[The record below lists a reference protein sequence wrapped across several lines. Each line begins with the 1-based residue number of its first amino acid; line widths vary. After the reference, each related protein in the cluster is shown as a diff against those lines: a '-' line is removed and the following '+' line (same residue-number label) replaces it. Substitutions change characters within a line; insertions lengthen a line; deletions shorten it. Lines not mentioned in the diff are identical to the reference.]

1 MSVHRFPDFND
12 STFMSFWKAEG
23 RDVLM
28 QILADPTMIKPRFM
42 GWQMDFSIDPEITKH
57 DNKGNADVRAY
68 MRQIENGV
76 MSDMRAPLGDSLPM
90 EQGNGQFYTA
100 PIAHFTSKHFHETTP
115 TMYDKRKRFEELRE
129 AYSQADAEFIA
140 AYAEKV
146 QVFIDG
152 ANMTLTHMGE
162 QLMTKG
168 YLYFNQGSGIHAGI
182 YKAEIPTANFLKAC
196 MYKMSGSSEVQTT
209 WADLDALMIDSL
221 RRLVKMLNDHF
232 GVEWQWQLDVP
243 KAIWDNYIVKNKQVL
258 DLVRWQKNVNGVSLP
273 SVVYV
278 TDQMVNDMLAEQ
290 TGLPKIV
297 VHDTKQKD
305 ENNGVVS
312 GWASGIVTMRPVGK
326 AGLIRHT
333 DIIDAEYFGEES
345 MKNPAVI
352 DNYTPALYG
361 LGYLENSIWPNGRMK
376 EYRTRLIYS
385 ATPTLDEFLYH
396 IIMNTASASDNG
408 NWI

>member
-1 MSVHRFPDFND
+1 MHRFPDFND

-28 QILADPTMIKPRFM
+28 QILADPTMIKPRYM

-140 AYAEKV
+140 SYAEKV
-146 QVFIDG
+146 QVFLDG

-182 YKAEIPTANFLKAC
+182 YKAEIPAANFLKAC

-278 TDQMVNDMLAEQ
+278 TDAMVNEMLAEQ

-312 GWASGIVTMRPVGK
+312 GWASGVVTMRPVGK

-333 DIIDAEYFGEES
+333 DIIDAEYFGDEG

-361 LGYLENSIWPNGRMK
+361 LGYIENSIWPNGRMK

-396 IIMNTASASDNG
+396 IIMDTANASDNG
-408 NWI
+408 TWI

>member
-1 MSVHRFPDFND
+1 
-12 STFMSFWKAEG
+12 MSFWKAEG

-28 QILADPTMIKPRFM
+28 QILADPTMIKPRYM

-146 QVFIDG
+146 QVFLDG

-182 YKAEIPTANFLKAC
+182 YKAEIPAANFLKAC

-278 TDQMVNDMLAEQ
+278 TDAMVNEMLAEQ

-312 GWASGIVTMRPVGK
+312 GWASGVVTMRPVGK

-333 DIIDAEYFGEES
+333 DIIDAEYFGDEG

-361 LGYLENSIWPNGRMK
+361 LGYIENSIWPNGRMK

-396 IIMNTASASDNG
+396 IIMDTANASDNG
-408 NWI
+408 TWI

>member
-1 MSVHRFPDFND
+1 MHRFPDFND

-42 GWQMDFSIDPEITKH
+42 GWQMDFSIDPVTTVH
-57 DNKGNADVRAY
+57 DNNGNADVRAY

-90 EQGNGQFYTA
+90 EAGNGQFYTA
-100 PIAHFTSKHFHETTP
+100 PIAHFTTKHFHETTP

-140 AYAEKV
+140 AYAEKI
-146 QVFIDG
+146 QTFIDG

-168 YLYFNQGSGIHAGI
+168 YLYFTQGSGIHAGI
-182 YKAEIPTANFLKAC
+182 YKAEIPTENFLKAC
-196 MYKMSGSSEVQTT
+196 MYKMSGTSEVQTT
-209 WADLDALMIDSL
+209 WADLDALMVDSL

-232 GVEWQWQLDVP
+232 GVEWNWQLDVP

-258 DLVRWQKNVNGVSLP
+258 ELVRWSKNVNGVSLP

-312 GWASGIVTMRPVGK
+312 GWASGIVTMRPLGK

-333 DIIDAEYFGEES
+333 NPLDAEYFGED
-345 MKNPAVI
+345 MTNPAISDV
-352 DNYTPALYG
+352 YTPALYG
-361 LGYLENSIWPNGRMK
+361 LGYLENSVWPNGRMK

>member
-1 MSVHRFPDFND
+1 MHRFPDFND

-28 QILADPTMIKPRFM
+28 QILADPTMIKPRYM

-68 MRQIENGV
+68 MRQIESGV

-146 QVFIDG
+146 QVFLDG

-209 WADLDALMIDSL
+209 WADTDALMIDSL

-278 TDQMVNDMLAEQ
+278 TDAMVNDMLAEQ

-305 ENNGVVS
+305 ENNGIVS

-333 DIIDAEYFGEES
+333 DIIDAEYFGDEG

-408 NWI
+408 TWI

>member
-1 MSVHRFPDFND
+1 MHRFPDFND

-28 QILADPTMIKPRFM
+28 QILADPTMIKPRYM

-146 QVFIDG
+146 QVFLDG

-182 YKAEIPTANFLKAC
+182 YKAEIPAANFLKAC

-278 TDQMVNDMLAEQ
+278 TDAMVNEMLAEQ

-312 GWASGIVTMRPVGK
+312 GWATGVVTMRPVGK

-333 DIIDAEYFGEES
+333 DIIDAEYFGDEG

-361 LGYLENSIWPNGRMK
+361 LGYIENSIWPNGRMK

-396 IIMNTASASDNG
+396 IIMDTANASDNG
-408 NWI
+408 TWI

>member
-1 MSVHRFPDFND
+1 MHRFPDFND

-28 QILADPTMIKPRFM
+28 QILADPTMIKPRYM

-146 QVFIDG
+146 QVFLDG

-182 YKAEIPTANFLKAC
+182 YKAEIPAANFLKAC

-278 TDQMVNDMLAEQ
+278 TDAMVNEMLAEQ

-312 GWASGIVTMRPVGK
+312 GWASGVVTMRPVGK

-333 DIIDAEYFGEES
+333 DIIDAEYFGDEG

-361 LGYLENSIWPNGRMK
+361 LGYIENSIWPNGRMK

-408 NWI
+408 TWI

>member
-115 TMYDKRKRFEELRE
+115 TMYDKRRRFEELRE

-196 MYKMSGSSEVQTT
+196 MYKMSGSSEVQTV
-209 WADLDALMIDSL
+209 WSDLDALMIDSL

-305 ENNGVVS
+305 ENNGIVS

-408 NWI
+408 TWI

>member
-1 MSVHRFPDFND
+1 MHRFPDFND

-28 QILADPTMIKPRFM
+28 QILADPTMIKPRYM

-146 QVFIDG
+146 QVFLDG

-182 YKAEIPTANFLKAC
+182 YKAEIPAANFLKAC

-278 TDQMVNDMLAEQ
+278 TDAMVNEMLAEQ

-312 GWASGIVTMRPVGK
+312 GWASGVVTMRPVGK

-333 DIIDAEYFGEES
+333 DIIDAEYFGDEG

-361 LGYLENSIWPNGRMK
+361 LGYIENSIWPNGRMK

-396 IIMNTASASDNG
+396 IIMDTANASDNG
-408 NWI
+408 TWI

>member
-1 MSVHRFPDFND
+1 MHRFPDFND

-28 QILADPTMIKPRFM
+28 QILADPTMIKPRYM

-146 QVFIDG
+146 QVFLDG

-168 YLYFNQGSGIHAGI
+168 YLYFNQGSGIHAGV
-182 YKAEIPTANFLKAC
+182 YKAEIPAANFLKAC

-333 DIIDAEYFGEES
+333 DIIDAEYFGDEG

-408 NWI
+408 TWI

>member
-1 MSVHRFPDFND
+1 MHRFPDFND

-28 QILADPTMIKPRFM
+28 QILADPTMIKPRYM

-76 MSDMRAPLGDSLPM
+76 MSDMRAPLGESLPM

-146 QVFIDG
+146 QVFLDG

-182 YKAEIPTANFLKAC
+182 YKAEIPAANFLKAC

-278 TDQMVNDMLAEQ
+278 TDAMVNEMLAEQ

-333 DIIDAEYFGEES
+333 DIIDAEYFGDEG

-396 IIMNTASASDNG
+396 IIMDTANASDNG
-408 NWI
+408 TWI

>member
-1 MSVHRFPDFND
+1 MHRFPDFND

-28 QILADPTMIKPRFM
+28 QILADPTMIKPRYM

-146 QVFIDG
+146 QVFLDG

-278 TDQMVNDMLAEQ
+278 TDAMVNEMLAEQ

-312 GWASGIVTMRPVGK
+312 GWASGVVTMRPVGK

-333 DIIDAEYFGEES
+333 DIIDAEYFGDEG

-361 LGYLENSIWPNGRMK
+361 LGYIENSIWPNGRMK

-408 NWI
+408 TWI

>member
-1 MSVHRFPDFND
+1 MHRFPDFND

-42 GWQMDFSIDPEITKH
+42 GWQMDFSIDPVTTVH
-57 DNKGNADVRAY
+57 DNNGNADVRAY

-90 EQGNGQFYTA
+90 EAGNGQFYTA
-100 PIAHFTSKHFHETTP
+100 PIAHFTTKHFHETTP

-140 AYAEKV
+140 AYAEKI
-146 QVFIDG
+146 QTFIDG

-168 YLYFNQGSGIHAGI
+168 YLYFTQGSGIHAGI
-182 YKAEIPTANFLKAC
+182 YKAEIPTENFLKAC
-196 MYKMSGSSEVQTT
+196 MYKMSGTSEVQTT
-209 WADLDALMIDSL
+209 WADLDALMVDSL

-232 GVEWQWQLDVP
+232 GVEWDWQLDVP

-258 DLVRWQKNVNGVSLP
+258 ELVRWSKNVNGVSLP

-312 GWASGIVTMRPVGK
+312 GWASGIVTMRPLGK

-333 DIIDAEYFGEES
+333 NPLDAEYFGED
-345 MKNPAVI
+345 MTNPAISDV
-352 DNYTPALYG
+352 YTPALYG
-361 LGYLENSIWPNGRMK
+361 LGYLENSVWPNGRMK

>member
-1 MSVHRFPDFND
+1 MHRFPDFND

-28 QILADPTMIKPRFM
+28 QILADPTMIKPRYM

-76 MSDMRAPLGDSLPM
+76 MSDMRAPLGESLPM

-146 QVFIDG
+146 QVFLDG

-182 YKAEIPTANFLKAC
+182 YKAEIPAANFLKAC

-333 DIIDAEYFGEES
+333 DIIDAEYFGDEG

-396 IIMNTASASDNG
+396 IIMDTANASDNG
-408 NWI
+408 TWI

>member
-1 MSVHRFPDFND
+1 MHRFPDFND

-28 QILADPTMIKPRFM
+28 QILADPTMIKPRYM

-146 QVFIDG
+146 QVFLDG

-182 YKAEIPTANFLKAC
+182 YKAEIPAANFLKAC
-196 MYKMSGSSEVQTT
+196 MYKMSGTTEVQTT

-278 TDQMVNDMLAEQ
+278 TDAMVNEMLAEQ

-312 GWASGIVTMRPVGK
+312 GWASGVVTMRPVGK

-333 DIIDAEYFGEES
+333 DIIDAEYFGDEG

-396 IIMNTASASDNG
+396 IIMDTANASDNG
-408 NWI
+408 TWI

>member
-1 MSVHRFPDFND
+1 MHRFPDFND

-28 QILADPTMIKPRFM
+28 QILADPTMIKPRYM

-146 QVFIDG
+146 QVFLDG

-278 TDQMVNDMLAEQ
+278 TDAMVNEMLAEQ

-333 DIIDAEYFGEES
+333 DIIDAEYFGDEG

-408 NWI
+408 TWI

>member
-1 MSVHRFPDFND
+1 MHRFPDFND
-12 STFMSFWKAEG
+12 STFMSFWKSEG

-42 GWQMDFSIDPEITKH
+42 GWQQDFSIDPVTTVH

-100 PIAHFTSKHFHETTP
+100 PIAHFTTKHFHETTP

-140 AYAEKV
+140 AYAENIQK
-146 QVFIDG
+146 FIDG
-152 ANMTLTHMGE
+152 ANMTLTNMGE
-162 QLMTKG
+162 QLMTNG
-168 YLYFNQGSGIHAGI
+168 YLYYDNGSGIKAGI
-182 YKAEIPTANFLKAC
+182 YKADIPTKNFLKASV
-196 MYKMSGSSEVQTT
+196 YKYVSGTKTQTT
-209 WADLDALMIDSL
+209 WSDTDALLVDSM
-221 RRLVKMLNDHF
+221 RELVDTVNTEL
-232 GVEWQWQLDVP
+232 GVEWQWQLDMP
-243 KAIWDNYIVKNKQVL
+243 KAVWDNYVMKNKQVL
-258 DLVRWQKNVNGVSLP
+258 ELVRWRQNVNGVSLP

-278 TDQMVNDMLAEQ
+278 TDQMVQDMLAEQ
-290 TGLPKIV
+290 TGLPKFV

-305 ENNGVVS
+305 ENKGVVS
-312 GWASGIVTMRPVGK
+312 GWKTGVVTLRPVGK

-333 DIIDAEYFGEES
+333 DILDAEYFGDD
-345 MKNPAVI
+345 MTNPAISDV
-352 DNYTPALYG
+352 YTPALYG
-361 LGYLENSIWPNGRMK
+361 LGYVENSIWPNGRMK

-396 IIMNTASASDNG
+396 YIIDTTSANS
-408 NWI
+408 

>member
-1 MSVHRFPDFND
+1 MHRFPDFND

-28 QILADPTMIKPRFM
+28 QILADPTMIKPRYM

-140 AYAEKV
+140 SYAEKV
-146 QVFIDG
+146 QVFLDG

-182 YKAEIPTANFLKAC
+182 YKAEIPAANFLKAC

-278 TDQMVNDMLAEQ
+278 TDAMVNEMLAEQ

-312 GWASGIVTMRPVGK
+312 GWASGVVTMRPVGK

-333 DIIDAEYFGEES
+333 DIIDAEYFGDEG

-361 LGYLENSIWPNGRMK
+361 LGYIENSIWPNGRMK

-408 NWI
+408 TWI

>member
-1 MSVHRFPDFND
+1 MHRFPDFND

-42 GWQMDFSIDPEITKH
+42 GWQMDFSIDPVTTVH

-90 EQGNGQFYTA
+90 EAGNGKFYTA
-100 PIAHFTSKHFHETTP
+100 PIAHFTTKHFHETTP

-140 AYAEKV
+140 AYAEKL
-146 QVFIDG
+146 QTFIDG

-168 YLYFNQGSGIHAGI
+168 YLFFNQGSGIHSGI
-182 YKAEIPTANFLKAC
+182 YKAEIPAENFLKAC

-232 GVEWQWQLDVP
+232 GVEWDWQLDVP

-258 DLVRWQKNVNGVSLP
+258 ELVRWSKNVNGVSLP

-312 GWASGIVTMRPVGK
+312 GWATGIVTMRPLGK

-333 DIIDAEYFGEES
+333 NPLDAEYFGDD
-345 MKNPAVI
+345 MTNPAISDV
-352 DNYTPALYG
+352 YTPALYG
-361 LGYLENSIWPNGRMK
+361 LGYLENSVWPNGRMK

-396 IIMNTASASDNG
+396 CILNTTSASDNG
-408 NWI
+408 DWI

>member
-1 MSVHRFPDFND
+1 MHRFPDFND

-28 QILADPTMIKPRFM
+28 KILADPTMIKPRFM
-42 GWQMDFSIDPEITKH
+42 GWQMDFSIDPVTTVH
-57 DNKGNADVRAY
+57 DNNGNADVRAY

-90 EQGNGQFYTA
+90 EAGNGQFYTA
-100 PIAHFTSKHFHETTP
+100 PIAHFTTKHFHETTP

-140 AYAEKV
+140 AYAEKI
-146 QVFIDG
+146 QTFIDG

-168 YLYFNQGSGIHAGI
+168 YLYFTQGSGIHAGI
-182 YKAEIPTANFLKAC
+182 YKAEIPTENFLKAC
-196 MYKMSGSSEVQTT
+196 MYKMSGTSEVQTT
-209 WADLDALMIDSL
+209 WADLDALMVDSL

-232 GVEWQWQLDVP
+232 GVEWDWQLDVP

-258 DLVRWQKNVNGVSLP
+258 ELVRWSKNVNGVSLP

-312 GWASGIVTMRPVGK
+312 GWASGIVTMRPLGK

-333 DIIDAEYFGEES
+333 NPLDAEYFGED
-345 MKNPAVI
+345 MTNPAISDV
-352 DNYTPALYG
+352 YTPALYG
-361 LGYLENSIWPNGRMK
+361 LGYLENSVWPNGRMK